1 MRKAV
6 PETIMIDGTRSG
18 AGRGRTGRRLP
29 FPEHVADV
37 PRRPRAHGPAGE
49 RGVAAMLQSSA
60 GRGRTGRR
68 TENVAG
74 KRDGVRAAPAGMNGK
89 HRNG

>member
-6 PETIMIDGTRSG
+6 PGTIMIDGTRFG
-18 AGRGRTGRRLP
+18 
-29 FPEHVADV
+29 
-37 PRRPRAHGPAGE
+37 
-49 RGVAAMLQSSA
+49 A

-68 TENVAG
+68 TEDVAG